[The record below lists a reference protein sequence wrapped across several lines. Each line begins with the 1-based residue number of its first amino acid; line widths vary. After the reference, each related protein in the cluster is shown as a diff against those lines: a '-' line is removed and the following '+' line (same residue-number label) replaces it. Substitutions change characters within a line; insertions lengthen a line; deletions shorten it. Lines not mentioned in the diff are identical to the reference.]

1 MPTRVIAPLV
11 LPSAKPGFDGKHP
24 RIAPILTVLG
34 RGYILNPFDIATIA
48 VTRLGDAV
56 GSFSS
61 NEEARRAI
69 QDALDAVL
77 KPF

>member
-1 MPTRVIAPLV
+1 MPTRVVAPLV
-11 LPSAKPGFDGKHP
+11 LSGAMPGFDGEHP
-24 RIAPILTVLG
+24 RIAPTLIVLG

-48 VTRLGDAV
+48 VARLGDLV

-61 NEEARRAI
+61 NEDAKRAI